1 MFSPKFLVWA
11 FFREATVHNR
21 ALVVLGSFLAMVF
34 SFAVVFYSWSF
45 PEVGVRTAFS
55 LDILYFQKENLLNSD
70 QDLPLIGDK
79 IIALNGSTIFSW
91 PQFLRTVQQLP
102 FRYSADGAPNTVHL
116 SFYRPSDNTNH
127 EAVLLY
133 DQTSLENM
141 IPSFLWLGLKMAMV
155 FAGGLILWWKP
166 ADDSA
171 RQFFILGLVSL
182 VA

>member
-1 MFSPKFLVWA
+1 
-11 FFREATVHNR
+11 
-21 ALVVLGSFLAMVF
+21 
-34 SFAVVFYSWSF
+34 
-45 PEVGVRTAFS
+45 
-55 LDILYFQKENLLNSD
+55 LLNSD

-102 FRYSADGAPNTVHL
+102 FRHSADGVPNTVKL

-141 IPSFLWLGLKMAMV
+141 IPSFLWLALKMAMV

-166 ADDSA
+166 ADDHEGGGVTCACCVHRLRSLCWHYPA
-171 RQFFILGLVSL
+171 GNRVDGLWPPSQP
-182 VA
+182 ANKPAPRA